1 MPKAWL
7 ARFGRTVASQ
17 AVDAIGARLEG
28 GAGSHVTVA
37 GLSVPLAGQGA
48 VAGRS
53 AQAAR
58 LLEALAST
66 DDAAHNGRAMTGREA
81 LLGTT
86 FQLSSG
92 GDAGGPAWTAW
103 GRIATGGFEAEV
115 DDTRLDGDVTS
126 GFLGADVGGG
136 RWLAG
141 LALGTSQGEGDFAL
155 IEGGDGGSVESTLTA
170 VYPYAQMGLSETVD
184 IWGLAGFGSGE
195 LTLNLHADDERLAD
209 ERYRTDIDMQMGA
222 VGTRGEVLSPA
233 EPGDLSIAVK
243 SDAFWVRT
251 SSDAVRSE
259 TGNLGAAEADVSRI
273 RLLVEGARTF
283 DTGGAT
289 LTPSLEMGVRHDGGD
304 AETGTDLEA
313 GAGLAYT
320 SGALTVEGRVRMLVA
335 HEASG
340 YEEWG
345 ASGSVRLDP
354 GASGRGLSLSVS
366 PSWGNAQSGTSQLW
380 SINDAGALP
389 GEREFEAGRHLDA
402 EVGYGVAGPNQTG
415 LVTPFVGMRLGDA
428 GGRGWRTGARWKLS
442 NAASLGLEGTLEE
455 SPDNASPTH
464 AVRLRGVIR
473 W

>member
-37 GLSVPLAGQGA
+37 GRSVPLAGQGA

-53 AQAAR
+53 EQAAS
-58 LLEALAST
+58 LLKALAST

-126 GFLGADVGGG
+126 GFLGADVGGS

-141 LALGTSQGEGDFAL
+141 LALGTSKGEGDFEL

-222 VGTRGEVLSPA
+222 VGARGEVLSPA
-233 EPGDLSIAVK
+233 EPGALSIAIK

-251 SSDAVRSE
+251 SSDAVRSD

-289 LTPSLEMGVRHDGGD
+289 LTPSLEMGVRHDAGD
-304 AETGTDLEA
+304 AETGTGIEA

-335 HEASG
+335 HEESG
-340 YEEWG
+340 YEDWG

-354 GASGRGLSLSVS
+354 GASGRGLSLTLS
-366 PSWGNAQSGTSQLW
+366 PSWGSTGSNTQELW
-380 SINDAGALP
+380 SLNDTGGFAR
-389 GEREFEAGRHLDA
+389 EHEFEAGRRLEA
-402 EVGYGVAGPNQTG
+402 EIGYGLAGPRQTG
-415 LVTPFVGMRLGDA
+415 VMTPYSAMTLGDA
-428 GGRGWRTGARWKLS
+428 GYRTMRAGTRWHIGNDASIEVEASRHTGDAEEAS
-442 NAASLGLEGTLEE
+442 NEVMFRAA
-455 SPDNASPTH
+455 
-464 AVRLRGVIR
+464 LRF
-473 W
+473 